1 MHARRWAY
9 GLARKAVTFVA
20 AFVVLGLTL
29 CVSAQRDAYAQGAG
43 EAGTR
48 ASAPVQAMPP
58 SAPAAGASQ
67 VPTRPRI
74 IGINNRRQ
82 TIPYKLSADTLGPNG
97 LWLVVSQSPTLTAML
112 RQDMLKRG
120 YQLAASPQS
129 ASSWMTVYVAM
140 TLEAKG
146 RQLNVNLP
154 AIVEKNAHDDPDLQ
168 RALADASANRS
179 FVLPLDGWGS
189 KIVNNVGGPSLGM
202 SVFAIGNFFEA
213 TGLAAKFNEWTVGD
227 ARGIC
232 LAKLLGMSCP
242 MFDATIHHTRLTILF
257 RPMGA
262 TREQTLKG
270 EVLAASYI
278 PTTDLG
284 LAFLLAWSDFSRAL
298 NGKEIGPCNDRKPEN
313 CMPDMEV
320 AQ

>member
-1 MHARRWAY
+1 MTVRRWVF
-9 GLARKAVTFVA
+9 GLARKAVTSVA
-20 AFVVLGLTL
+20 AFVVLGLAF
-29 CVSAQRDAYAQGAG
+29 CVSAQRAAHAQDTG
-43 EAGTR
+43 EVGTS

-58 SAPAAGASQ
+58 SAPVAGASQ
-67 VPTRPRI
+67 VPTRSRI
-74 IGINNRRQ
+74 VGINNRQQ
-82 TIPYKLSADTLGPNG
+82 TIPYKLSADTLGTNG

-112 RQDMLKRG
+112 RQDMVKRG
-120 YQLAASPQS
+120 HQLAASPQT

-146 RQLNVNLP
+146 RQLKVNLP
-154 AIVEKNAHDDPDLQ
+154 AIVEKNAQDDPDLQ
-168 RALADASANRS
+168 RALADTSANKG

-227 ARGIC
+227 PRGIC
-232 LAKLLGMSCP
+232 MAKLLGMSCP
-242 MFDATIHHTRLTILF
+242 MFDATIHHTRLTVLF

-270 EVLAASYI
+270 EVTAASYI

-284 LAFLLAWSDFSRAL
+284 LAFLMAWSDFNRAL
-298 NGKEIGPCNDRKPEN
+298 NGKEISPCNDRKPEN
-313 CMPDMEV
+313 CVPDLEN